1 MKTFALLL
9 CLVNAVLWVRVSWVI
24 ALLWVGAA
32 LLVVKVGRVHSEASS
47 WRGARR

>member
-9 CLVNAVLWVRVSWVI
+9 CLANAVMWVRVSWVI

-32 LLVVKVGRVHSEASS
+32 IFVVRVGRVHSEA
-47 WRGARR
+47 RLMGGARR